1 MKIKRFK
8 HTLSLSFSCSCIIT
22 HIYPVL
28 DLCLSLLLFN
38 RFWNMFLSSFRMFNN
53 EDVTIGS
60 WMLAMNVNHENTH
73 ALCEPDCTD
82 SSIAVWDI
90 PKCSG
95 YYLSQLLEFCR
106 VSICE
111 IWISI

>member
-1 MKIKRFK
+1 M
-8 HTLSLSFSCSCIIT
+8 FS
-22 HIYPVL
+22 
-28 DLCLSLLLFN
+28 
-38 RFWNMFLSSFRMFNN
+38 N

-73 ALCEPDCTD
+73 ALCEPDCTE

-95 YYLSQLLEFCR
+95 SFF
-106 VSICE
+106 SFH
-111 IWISI
+111 ISK